1 MKHVH
6 SRHNPTI
13 KALRALARSAKRV
26 QPGGTHEFLV
36 EGVRESLRAI
46 APAASPLAPKVQ
58 IATLVI
64 SETRWPALLAANDP
78 EATQLAA
85 QLPGLPAEVLAVP
98 DDILALLSRRQNPPE
113 VIAHMQG
120 TVVASSDETLAAAN
134 IILVLDA
141 LEKPGNIG
149 ALLRSATAA
158 GVDLIVLAHEP
169 GARVDVFNPH
179 IIRASTGT
187 VFHAPI
193 VVQERQALQ
202 AALARAGHRVVL
214 TTPHT
219 DTAHWSIA
227 WPERSAIVIG
237 SEATGAHDSW
247 FAPEQHPL
255 RIRIPMAD
263 HGPDSLNASVA
274 GALVLYEAVRNRLL

>member
-1 MKHVH
+1 MRHIQ

-26 QPGGTHEFLV
+26 QPGGAHEFLV
-36 EGVRESLRAI
+36 EGVRETMRAT
-46 APAASPLAPKVQ
+46 APAVSPLAPTVRVE
-58 IATLVI
+58 TLVV
-64 SETRWPALLAANDP
+64 SETRWPALLAGNDA
-78 EATQLAA
+78 EAQRLATQL
-85 QLPGLPAEVLAVP
+85 PDTVIAVP

-113 VIAHMQG
+113 VIAHVHG
-120 TVVASSDETLAAAN
+120 LVAASSDEILAAAPVV
-134 IILVLDA
+134 LVLDA

-158 GVDLIVLAHEP
+158 GVDVIVFTHEAN
-169 GARVDVFNPH
+169 ARVDVFNPH

-193 VVQERQALQ
+193 VTQERTALQ
-202 AALARAGHRVVL
+202 VALARTGHRVVL

-219 DTAHWSIA
+219 STPHWSIE
-227 WPERSAIVIG
+227 WPAQCAIVIG
-237 SEATGAHDSW
+237 SEATGAHESW
-247 FAPEQHPL
+247 FLPAQNPL
-255 RIRIPMAD
+255 RIRIPMAEA
-263 HGPDSLNASVA
+263 GPDSLNASVA